1 MAATNRQFQGICKK
15 LLSIYFYFIERLPMK
30 NFAKTPLAL
39 TLGTS
44 LLAGFAVNVAHA
56 ETAGTQAS
64 PFAMTELA
72 HGYMQM
78 AEADA
83 MKATEA
89 KKADGSC
96 GEAKCGAKKTESTEK
111 MKEGSC
117 GDKKSEGS
125 CGAKKAEGDAK
136 TDEGK
141 CGAKK

>member
-1 MAATNRQFQGICKK
+1 
-15 LLSIYFYFIERLPMK
+15 MK

-56 ETAGTQAS
+56 ETTGTQAS
-64 PFAMTELA
+64 PFSMTELA
-72 HGYMQM
+72 HGYMQL

-96 GEAKCGAKKTESTEK
+96 GEAKCGAKKTESAAK
-111 MKEGSC
+111 AKEGSC
-117 GDKKSEGS
+117 GDKKSESTAKTKEGS

-136 TDEGK
+136 MDEGK